1 MRCEKQFVSC
11 KVSTKDF
18 FVFVHNCQT
27 VIRTSLFIDLEIS
40 TSLHL
45 HGCLYVKLSSL
56 TNEKMAPFETTEA
69 ISAAELANRIAKKQ
83 LLSKYTV
90 VKYLKTTTFQPSNTR
105 LPSG

>member
-11 KVSTKDF
+11 KVSTKYF

-45 HGCLYVKLSSL
+45 HGCLYAKLSFL

-105 LPSG
+105 LS